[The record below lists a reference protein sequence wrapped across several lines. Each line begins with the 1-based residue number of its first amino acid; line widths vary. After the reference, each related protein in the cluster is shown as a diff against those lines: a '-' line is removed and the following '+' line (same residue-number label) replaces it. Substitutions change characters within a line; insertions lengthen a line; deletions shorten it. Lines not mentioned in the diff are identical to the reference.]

1 MPCKWVGW
9 NCAVGVQTRFKE
21 YTTFVKW
28 HQAQVPFRSGC
39 DDEDPPTEIMDGLE
53 SMYDD
58 WTSCIEKGKKKRD
71 AVATKKQND
80 KIGAE
85 ALRSA
90 ALGQFIARRGG
101 RDEDS
106 PEAKMLFEV
115 PAGTPRSNCSSRSN
129 TPIPGN
135 LIFAIHSLEDSLAQR
150 AGAKLLKEENKKRKL
165 ELLQQK
171 MEIDRTERAER
182 LQLERDQFELAKKNQ
197 EAQHQLLLTLAAQ
210 LKDKSKK

>member
-1 MPCKWVGW
+1 
-9 NCAVGVQTRFKE
+9 
-21 YTTFVKW
+21 
-28 HQAQVPFRSGC
+28 
-39 DDEDPPTEIMDGLE
+39 
-53 SMYDD
+53 
-58 WTSCIEKGKKKRD
+58 
-71 AVATKKQND
+71 
-80 KIGAE
+80 
-85 ALRSA
+85 
-90 ALGQFIARRGG
+90 
-101 RDEDS
+101 
-106 PEAKMLFEV
+106 MLFEV

-135 LIFAIHSLEDSLAQR
+135 LSFAIHSLEDSLAQR

-197 EAQHQLLLTLAAQ
+197 EAQHQLLLALAAQ